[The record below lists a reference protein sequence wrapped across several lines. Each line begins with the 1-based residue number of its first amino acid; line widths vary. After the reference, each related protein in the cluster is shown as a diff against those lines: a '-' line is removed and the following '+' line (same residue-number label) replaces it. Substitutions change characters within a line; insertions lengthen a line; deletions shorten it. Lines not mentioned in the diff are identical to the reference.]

1 VVTPGAGTWLRAR
14 TATRPARPAVTALS
28 GPGLHESEKEA
39 RDVAGTWTLPS
50 GDADL
55 LVGDDATT
63 AAAHAALARSDL
75 MHVAAHGTHR
85 ADSPLFSSVRL
96 ADGPLYAYEL
106 DPDEGMPSCVT
117 LSACEA
123 GLATLR
129 PGDEGLGL
137 THVLLHVGV
146 ASVVAGV
153 ARVRDDVAAAVMR
166 DVHRA
171 MSEGASSAEALA
183 AAQLAHAQDAAAGSP
198 APPAPF
204 VTFGAPW

>member
-1 VVTPGAGTWLRAR
+1 
-14 TATRPARPAVTALS
+14 
-28 GPGLHESEKEA
+28 
-39 RDVAGTWTLPS
+39 
-50 GDADL
+50 
-55 LVGDDATT
+55 
-63 AAAHAALARSDL
+63 
-75 MHVAAHGTHR
+75 M
-85 ADSPLFSSVRL
+85 RL

-106 DPDEGMPSCVT
+106 DPDRGMPSCVT

-183 AAQLAHAQDAAAGSP
+183 AAQLAHAQDAATGSP